1 MKRTMAFAATGVF
14 ALASVAVIAAVLVT
28 VEGKSLRDGL
38 QPPLTVTA
46 RGGSDF
52 SAYNDAQGQAGAAAP
67 LQGHQ
72 NSPPSRATEAAPGA
86 PEQPA
91 AQPVQ
96 AAAGPPA
103 PTAGPPA
110 PTAATPTVAPHGGV
124 RPAGSPVNCGAAT
137 VDFGNDDDP
146 NVVVSTYI
154 AHDTGQW
161 RIKHTLA
168 NGTVVDRSL
177 QYAITDYAGPSAQQW
192 RGTLNRNPN
201 ITMFGEVRLNSAGQ
215 PTYNESL
222 YKDGQMIMHSVAL
235 CQYDRPAPGPDTPS
249 PVAQP
254 TAPAMPPTSV
264 TASVSVVNGAQ
275 GQPSTFNCGYDRT
288 VGYDADPKRVISTR
302 VAYDHGQWLIRH
314 TLADGTVVDRSLQYT
329 ITDSTGP
336 DMLQWRGTLN
346 RNQAITMIG
355 EVKRLKES
363 EQPIYSEW
371 LYEDGQMVMHSE
383 AICQDNKEVSA
394 ATAAPSVMDGTRKR
408 IPLRLSAGKL
418 YIVPVLINGR
428 IWRDFMIDT
437 GASDVSIPAD
447 VATTLMRAGTITMED
462 IGSEQ
467 NYVLADGGT
476 DKNRQIR
483 IHSLQVGEGD
493 NAVVAQNVVGSVT
506 GPQGSLLLGQ
516 SFLRRFRSTTIDN
529 VNSMLIIDG
538 SEPQPSVPTALQP
551 APAPALVPRPAH
563 PASVQPGPILPPPE
577 PEFRCN
583 PPPVIRGLGAAF
595 AILGGQARDG
605 GPFLNS
611 WQRTCLARY
620 NFAMQQW
627 RAEVL
632 RIQMINE
639 QRGY

>member
-1 MKRTMAFAATGVF
+1 MKRTAAIAATGVF
-14 ALASVAVIAAVLVT
+14 ALASVSVIAAVLVT

-38 QPPLTVTA
+38 PPPLTVTA

-52 SAYNDAQGQAGAAAP
+52 SAHNDAQGQAGAAA
-67 LQGHQ
+67 
-72 NSPPSRATEAAPGA
+72 R
-86 PEQPA
+86 
-91 AQPVQ
+91 
-96 AAAGPPA
+96 
-103 PTAGPPA
+103 
-110 PTAATPTVAPHGGV
+110 PHGGV

-137 VDFGNDDDP
+137 VDVGNDDDP
-146 NVVVSTYI
+146 NVVVSIYV
-154 AHDTGQW
+154 AHDPGQW

-177 QYAITDYAGPSAQQW
+177 QYAITDYSGPSAQQW
-192 RGTLNRNPN
+192 RGTYNRNPN
-201 ITMFGEVRLNSAGQ
+201 MTMVGEVRLNSAGQ

-235 CQYDRPAPGPDTPS
+235 CQYDRPAPGPVTS

-275 GQPSTFNCGYDRT
+275 GQPSIFNCGHDRN
-288 VGYDADPKRVISTR
+288 VGYDHGDPKRVVATR
-302 VAYDHGQWLIRH
+302 VAHDDGQWLIRH

-363 EQPIYSEW
+363 EQPIYSER
-371 LYEDGQMVMHSE
+371 LYQDGQMVMHSE
-383 AICQDNKEVSA
+383 AICQDNKEVSTA
-394 ATAAPSVMDGTRKR
+394 AAAPSVMDGTRKR
-408 IPLRLSAGKL
+408 IPLRLSGNS

-428 IWRDFMIDT
+428 IWRDFVLDT
-437 GASDVSIPAD
+437 GSSDVTIPDD
-447 VATTLMRAGTITMED
+447 VATTLMRAGTITMGD
-462 IGSEQ
+462 IGREQ
-467 NYVLADGGT
+467 NYVLADGATVKGT
-476 DKNRQIR
+476 PFR

-493 NAVVAQNVVGSVT
+493 NAVIAQNVDGSIG

-516 SFLRRFRSTTIDN
+516 SFLRRFRSTTIDH
-529 VNSMLIIDG
+529 VNSVLIIDG
-538 SEPQPSVPTALQP
+538 SQPIPTALQP
-551 APAPALVPRPAH
+551 APAPVPQPANI
-563 PASVQPGPILPPPE
+563 QPGPILPPPE

-595 AILGGQARDG
+595 AILGAKPAPAAHFSTAGKEVVWRDTTSRCSNGGRKCCAFRCSTSSEATDMPRFDDLIRLASEPVFRRDPAR
-605 GPFLNS
+605 
-611 WQRTCLARY
+611 WAC
-620 NFAMQQW
+620 
-627 RAEVL
+627 
-632 RIQMINE
+632 
-639 QRGY
+639 